1 MSGNSFWNLSS
12 SSSPVTLTAESV
24 SNGLSKSSNEK
35 LLLARAARAGAGVG
49 MSPMPSR
56 EISGKADAAR
66 SKSMSSPD
74 PMSVLWDEEN
84 SPPRKSAS
92 RENKSVMVASQ
103 CSRGN
108 LHHLQLNA
116 VEYSGFAG
124 ALSTR
129 SIPSS
134 CSAEYRC

>member
-1 MSGNSFWNLSS
+1 MSGNSFWNFSS
-12 SSSPVTLTAESV
+12 SSLPVTLTAESF

-35 LLLARAARAGAGVG
+35 LLLVCAARAGVG

-56 EISGKADAAR
+56 EMSGKADAAR

-92 RENKSVMVASQ
+92 RERKSLMVASK

-108 LHHLQLNA
+108 LHHLHQRCPLM
-116 VEYSGFAG
+116 V
-124 ALSTR
+124 ALS
-129 SIPSS
+129 
-134 CSAEYRC
+134 